1 MTLES
6 ENRIIAFSPTQESVA
21 HRAYY
26 DKYVFPLG
34 NVRLGFRGSQ
44 KGGLIVRCNSAGAM
58 QLVWV
63 TAYVASEPKGGWEFL
78 PKELMEKGTWI
89 GDSEPDSD
97 WAGVWVTDQEKQRES
112 RFEYVPPKPAMHKG
126 TLRLEWKAQ
135 ARLRV
140 EVTGSKVLMYGILGN
155 PSGLHSLGM
164 HLATLAQDEV
174 PVGTRITYRPGKELE
189 KKSLPLTI
197 EKAQFQEGVPWE
209 PQTPQNPSTTAQGGV
224 PKTGGF
230 LETLAH
236 SCPGES
242 QATKGGARENRPP
255 PGVT

>member
-63 TAYVASEPKGGWEFL
+63 TAYVASEPKGGWEF
-78 PKELMEKGTWI
+78 
-89 GDSEPDSD
+89 
-97 WAGVWVTDQEKQRES
+97 
-112 RFEYVPPKPAMHKG
+112 PPKPAMHKG

-155 PSGLHSLGM
+155 VNGLHSLGM

-189 KKSLPLTI
+189 KKSLPLAI

-209 PQTPQNPSTTAQGGV
+209 PRTPQNPSTIARGGV
-224 PKTGGF
+224 PK
-230 LETLAH
+230 
-236 SCPGES
+236 
-242 QATKGGARENRPP
+242 K
-255 PGVT
+255 